1 MPFGVGCW
9 DIAIDAKKEIWSG
22 KTARSTRDRCSRQT
36 EGFKRWSTTKLVM
49 KPVEEE
55 VDLEER
61 RVKWRSVDNLPASLA
76 RVPYAFQGSVCW
88 S

>member
-9 DIAIDAKKEIWSG
+9 DIAIDGQKEIWSG
-22 KTARSTRDRCSRQT
+22 KTARSTGDRCSRQT
-36 EGFKRWSTTKLVM
+36 EGYKTWSTTKLVM

-61 RVKWRSVDNLPASLA
+61 RVKWRSVVNPPASVA
-76 RVPYAFQGSVCW
+76 GVPYAFPGSVC
-88 S
+88 